1 MASIELFIV
10 FRKVHNMQSQMNREV
25 YSSDMFGEPDIFAGS
40 IESQYI
46 LSLMNTQPNQ

>member
-25 YSSDMFGEPDIFAGS
+25 YSDVFGEPDIFAGS

-46 LSLMNTQPNQ
+46 LSVMNTQPNQ

>member
-10 FRKVHNMQSQMNREV
+10 FLKVHNMQSQMNREV
-25 YSSDMFGEPDIFAGS
+25 YSDWFGEPDIFAGS